1 MASAAFWAGKTTR
14 SHQSYDHN
22 DDDKSTSRNFGNVF
36 EPEELSPRNM
46 DQARLLVRGTPG
58 RMVNLIDWT
67 DFVKLLDE
75 ARAARRN

>member
-1 MASAAFWAGKTTR
+1 M
-14 SHQSYDHN
+14 
-22 DDDKSTSRNFGNVF
+22 F
-36 EPEELSPRNM
+36 EPEELSPGNM